1 MVNKLHDVTRRAMC
15 AKKKGGK
22 RHDLGVPEFA
32 SGHAVTSCGVL
43 RKHNGCNGSFADL
56 VGNFLG
62 IMGVRA
68 WRA

>member
-15 AKKKGGK
+15 AKKKGEK
-22 RHDLGVPEFA
+22 RHDPGVPEFA